1 MTEKDACNTNPFSA
15 EAVSPETIE
24 FNNQIEK
31 LLSKLPPIYTLPPQ
45 IVRDAREA
53 GKSIWGPIKR
63 IKEARNRTVSGPAGK
78 VPVRVIIPD
87 TVKGVYLHIHGGGF
101 ILGRPYYSDESSDKI
116 AKNCQVAVISVDYR
130 LAPEYPHPAA
140 PDDCE
145 AAAAWLAKN
154 ADSEFG
160 TNRIIIGGESA
171 GANLSVV
178 TLLRMRDRHSFTDF
192 SGANLLY
199 GGYDLRLTPSAKRWG
214 DRNLVL
220 TTKLLEWFHHNYA
233 SPEKHA
239 DPDVSPIQADLSGM
253 PTALF
258 TVGTQDPLL
267 DDTLFMHARWQAA
280 GNRSELALYPGG
292 CHAFDTFPLKIAEQA
307 NRRIEEF
314 IAGFLP

>member
-1 MTEKDACNTNPFSA
+1 MAEKGEFNSNLFSS
-15 EAVSPETIE
+15 EAVSRETVD

-31 LLSKLPPIYTLPPQ
+31 LLSKMPPIYTLPPQ
-45 IVRDAREA
+45 IIRDARDA

-63 IKEARNRTVSGPAGK
+63 IKEARDRTVSGPAGE
-78 VPVRVIIPD
+78 VPVRVIMPD
-87 TVKGVYLHIHGGGF
+87 TVTGVYLHIHGGGF
-101 ILGRPYYSDESSDKI
+101 VLGRPYYSDESLDTI
-116 AKNCQVAVISVDYR
+116 AKSCKVAVISVDYR
-130 LAPEYPHPAA
+130 LAPENPHPAA

-199 GGYDLRLTPSAKRWG
+199 GGYDLRLTPSAYRWG
-214 DRNLVL
+214 ERNLIL
-220 TTKLLEWFHHNYA
+220 TTKLLKWFHQNYA
-233 SPEKHA
+233 PPEKHP
-239 DPDVSPIQADLSGM
+239 DPDISPIQADLSGM
-253 PTALF
+253 PIALF
-258 TVGTQDPLL
+258 TIGTMDPLL

-280 GNRSELALYPGG
+280 GNQSELAVYPGG
-292 CHAFDTFPLKIAEQA
+292 CHAFNAFPLTIADQA
-307 NRRIEEF
+307 NGKIREF
-314 IAGFLP
+314 IAGLLT